1 MLFLSAVILVKPL
14 QPLNAFSP
22 ISVTL
27 LGMVMLF
34 KPLQPLNAY
43 PPISVTLLGMVMLF
57 KPVQPLNAHQPI
69 PVTLYLSIVLGM
81 VTALLPMSLYFVIPA
96 VPSSNTEYSN
106 LPLVTALAT
115 KGTALNMPATIITDS
130 NSEVILF
137 NFVIS
142 FSS

>member
-34 KPLQPLNAY
+34 KPLQPLKAN
-43 PPISVTLLGMVMLF
+43 PPI
-57 KPVQPLNAHQPI
+57 A
-69 PVTLYLSIVLGM
+69 VTLYLSIVLGM

-106 LPLVTALAT
+106 LPLVKALAT